1 MSCILQSEDARSA
14 VLHYLGQSGIPA
26 NLQLKNIF
34 EAMLAMGNG
43 GSPFTLTTLV
53 DRLQDRDQKI
63 VGELTFQDASIDPES
78 ATAQAIH
85 GLKALE
91 MKSVD
96 DQRAALRRRIRD
108 VEHEGKLEEA
118 LRLADELQ
126 KMENEQRPKRNG
138 HS

>member
-1 MSCILQSEDARSA
+1 
-14 VLHYLGQSGIPA
+14 
-26 NLQLKNIF
+26 
-34 EAMLAMGNG
+34 MLAMRNG

-85 GLKALE
+85 CLKALE